1 MRILQSLL
9 LLSTF
14 ATQAIAQPSD
24 TTAYSET
31 DCPPCK
37 GWNEPGKPYHLHG
50 STYYVGTRG
59 LAAILIASPEGH
71 VLIDG
76 GLPES
81 APLIRSNITSLGFRM
96 RDVKL
101 ILNSHAHYDHAGG
114 LAALQRMSGAVVAAS
129 ARSAPVIRSGRVG
142 TDDPQHAIALPFP
155 AVSRVRAFADGD
167 TLVAGSTRIIAFL
180 TPGHTSGGTSWSWRS
195 CEAGMCLDFVYA
207 DSQTPVSA
215 DGFLYTKSAAYPTAI
230 SDFESGFAK
239 LERVPCDVL
248 LTPHPGASNL
258 WNRIARSDGASLVD
272 SGACRRLATSA
283 RQALEKRKQLEISG
297 GRQ

>member
-1 MRILQSLL
+1 MRILQVALL
-9 LLSTF
+9 LITI
-14 ATQAIAQPSD
+14 ATNASAQPSD
-24 TTAYSET
+24 TTAYSEAA
-31 DCPPCK
+31 CPPCNE
-37 GWNEPGKPYHLHG
+37 WNEAGRPHHLHG

-59 LAAILIASPEGH
+59 LGAILIASPEGH

-114 LAALQRMSGAVVAAS
+114 LAALQRMSGAIVAAS
-129 ARSAPVIRSGRVG
+129 AKSTPVIRSGLTG
-142 TDDPQHAIALPFP
+142 ADDPQHAIALPFP
-155 AVSRVRAFADGD
+155 AVPRVRAFADGD
-167 TLVAGSTRIIAFL
+167 TLAIGSTKLVALL
-180 TPGHTSGGTSWSWRS
+180 TPGHTPGGTSWSWRS
-195 CEAGMCLDFVYA
+195 CEAGKCLDFVYA

-215 DGFLYTKSAAYPTAI
+215 DGFLYTASTAYPTAI

-239 LERVPCDVL
+239 LEHVPCDVL

-258 WNRIARSDGASLVD
+258 WNRIAGKDGASLVD
-272 SGACRRLATSA
+272 SGACRRYVSA
-283 RQALEKRKQLEISG
+283 AKQALEKRKQLEISG
-297 GRQ
+297 ARQ